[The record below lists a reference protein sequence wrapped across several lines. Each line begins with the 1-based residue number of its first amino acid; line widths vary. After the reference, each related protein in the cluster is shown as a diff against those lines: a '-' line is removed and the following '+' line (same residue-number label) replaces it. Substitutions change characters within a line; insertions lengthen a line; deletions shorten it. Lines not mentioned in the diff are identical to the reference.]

1 MKKTFFCFLGL
12 LLSCSAAFCSDQD
25 PLSMHRSLKDEAFVV
40 ETDEN
45 SVSDSLN
52 RISCNIDL
60 GFSAPEQSYDSSDHY
75 RPGPFG
81 RAEAADPRDQTY

>member
-1 MKKTFFCFLGL
+1 MKKTFFCFLSL

-25 PLSMHRSLKDEAFVV
+25 PLSVHRSLKEEAFVV

-52 RISCNIDL
+52 RISGNIDL
-60 GFSAPEQSYDSSDHY
+60 GFSAPEQTYDSEDHY
-75 RPGPFG
+75 RAGPFG
-81 RAEAADPRDQTY
+81 RAEQQDKLQRS